1 MADTLRRYRWWAL
14 GGLLVA
20 GIAVASPWD
29 IDMIDSRAVRAYETK
44 MRPPYPP
51 GVVQRADG
59 GIPEAGGVGSYQNDY
74 IPPGDRTNAA
84 VTDTMQNPYPVDD
97 ATLAQGARLFQVTCA
112 PCHGIE
118 GKGNGPVTRND
129 PANNIR
135 RFPIPAPLLS
145 GPGSVSAARSDGYI
159 YLTIRNGGAL
169 MPAYGISLT
178 DRERWSIVAYIRTLD
193 GAQYNPPA
201 PNP

>member
-20 GIAVASPWD
+20 GLAVASPWD
-29 IDMIDSRAVRAYETK
+29 IDMVDSRAVRAYERP
-44 MRPPYPP
+44 MRAPYPP

-59 GIPEAGGVGSYQNDY
+59 AIPEALPSGSYQNDHVRQ
-74 IPPGDRTNAA
+74 GDRTNAA
-84 VTDTMQNPYPVDD
+84 VTDVMQNPYPVDQ
-97 ATLAQGARLFQVTCA
+97 AALEKGERLFQVSCA
-112 PCHGIE
+112 PCHGIN
-118 GKGNGPVTRND
+118 GKGDGPVTRND
-129 PANNIR
+129 PANGLKR
-135 RFPIPAPLLS
+135 YPIPAPLLS
-145 GPGSVSAARSDGYI
+145 GPGAVTASRSDGYI

-178 DRERWSIVAYIRTLD
+178 DRERWAIVAWLRTLD
-193 GAQYNPPA
+193 GASYSPPA